1 MNTVDLSQ
9 FVPYN
14 LKMNKETSM
23 IIEAGTIEPVY
34 ATRKLFDMKEVIYDK
49 QWLANQKNN
58 FDLYYMYR
66 DLTREEDKVIFQ
78 EHKVRFDVT
87 IIPPNTLGKEYIK
100 TAGHFHPEAMKDF
113 SFPEVYEVMHGEGI
127 YVLQKDKINP
137 ETNETEVIIINAI
150 AGDQVLIPPGY
161 GHVTINASTSE
172 TLVMN
177 NLVSSDFSSIYDSIK
192 EHEGAAYFYLKSN
205 EWKKNPNYD
214 QDFYINEVQPDKF
227 DSKPFYLSFIDN
239 PEKWIFLNKP
249 SKKDT
254 WL

>member
-1 MNTVDLSQ
+1 MSTIDLSQ

-23 IIEAGTIEPVY
+23 IVDAGEIKPTF

-49 QWLANQKNN
+49 QWLENQEDN

-66 DLTREEDKVIFQ
+66 DLTRQEDKTIFQ

-100 TAGHFHPEAMKDF
+100 TAGHFHPEAKENF
-113 SFPEVYEVMHGEGI
+113 SFPEVYEIMNGEGI
-127 YVLQKDKINP
+127 YLLQKDKANAK
-137 ETNETEVIIINAI
+137 TNETEVIIIKAL

-161 GHVTINASTSE
+161 GHVTINASLTE

-177 NLVSSDFSSIYDSIK
+177 NLVSSDFSSIYEPVK
-192 EHEGAAYFYLKSN
+192 EHQGAAYFYLKSN
-205 EWKKNPNYD
+205 EWKKNPSYD
-214 QDFYINEVQPDKF
+214 QDFYMNEIQPNKF
-227 DSKPFYLSFIDN
+227 DKLPFYLSFIDN

-249 SKKDT
+249 WKKDN

>member
-1 MNTVDLSQ
+1 
-9 FVPYN
+9 
-14 LKMNKETSM
+14 MNKETSM

-137 ETNETEVIIINAI
+137 
-150 AGDQVLIPPGY
+150 
-161 GHVTINASTSE
+161 
-172 TLVMN
+172 LVMVM
-177 NLVSSDFSSIYDSIK
+177 L
-192 EHEGAAYFYLKSN
+192 
-205 EWKKNPNYD
+205 
-214 QDFYINEVQPDKF
+214 
-227 DSKPFYLSFIDN
+227 LSM
-239 PEKWIFLNKP
+239 LQRQR
-249 SKKDT
+249 
-254 WL
+254 L